1 MTADELVVLLSP
13 DGRAI
18 GTAPKAAVHH
28 AATPLHLAFSAYLF
42 NDRGELLLTQRA
54 LDKAT
59 FPGVWTNSV
68 CGHPAPGEHLADA
81 VRRRAADEL
90 GLVVR
95 DLRLVLPRF
104 AYRAEM
110 GDIVEWEMCPVLVGH
125 VDEDPR
131 PNGDE
136 VAETAWADWDE
147 FTSDVLAGRRQISS
161 WSREQVEQLTGLG
174 PDPDRWPTANSADL
188 PPALAPA
195 LLDARRGPTGG
206 QPARLDGQ
214 IRSTQVGH

>member
-13 DGRAI
+13 DGEAI
-18 GTAPKAAVHH
+18 GTAPKATVHH
-28 AATPLHLAFSAYLF
+28 AETPLHLAFSAYLF

-68 CGHPAPGEHLADA
+68 CGHPAPGERLPDA

-90 GLVVR
+90 GLEVR

-110 GDIVEWEMCPVLVGH
+110 GGVVEWEQCPVLVGR
-125 VDEDPR
+125 VDGDPA
-131 PNGDE
+131 PNGEE
-136 VAETAWADWDE
+136 VSETAWADWQE
-147 FTSDVLAGRRQISS
+147 FAGDVLAGRRQISS
-161 WSREQVEQLTGLG
+161 WSREQVEQLSRLG
-174 PDPDRWPTANSADL
+174 PEPDTWPTADPADL
-188 PPALAPA
+188 PPALPR
-195 LLDARRGPTGG
+195 D
-206 QPARLDGQ
+206 
-214 IRSTQVGH
+214 

>member
-1 MTADELVVLLSP
+1 MTAEELVVLLSP
-13 DGRAI
+13 DGEAI
-18 GTAPKAAVHH
+18 GTAPKATVHH
-28 AATPLHLAFSAYLF
+28 AETPLHLAFSAYLF

-68 CGHPAPGEHLADA
+68 CGHPAPGERLRDA

-90 GLVVR
+90 GLDVR

-110 GDIVEWEMCPVLVGH
+110 DGIVEWEQCPVLVGR
-125 VDEDPR
+125 VDGDPA

-136 VAETAWADWDE
+136 VAATAWAGWDE
-147 FTSDVLAGRRQISS
+147 FAGDVLAGRRPISS
-161 WSREQVEQLTGLG
+161 WSREQVEQLSGLG
-174 PDPDRWPTANSADL
+174 PEPDAWPTAEPADL
-188 PPALAPA
+188 PPALPR
-195 LLDARRGPTGG
+195 D
-206 QPARLDGQ
+206 
-214 IRSTQVGH
+214 

>member
-1 MTADELVVLLSP
+1 MTAEELVVLLSP
-13 DGRAI
+13 DGEAI
-18 GTAPKAAVHH
+18 GTAPKATVHH
-28 AATPLHLAFSAYLF
+28 AETPLHLAFSAYLF

-68 CGHPAPGEHLADA
+68 CGHPAPGERLRDA

-90 GLVVR
+90 GLDVR

-110 GDIVEWEMCPVLVGH
+110 DGIVEWEQCPVLVGR
-125 VDEDPR
+125 VDGDPA

-136 VAETAWADWDE
+136 VAATAWAGWAE
-147 FTSDVLAGRRQISS
+147 FAGDVLAGRRPISS
-161 WSREQVEQLTGLG
+161 WSREQVEQLSRLG
-174 PDPDRWPTANSADL
+174 PEPEAWPTAEPADL
-188 PPALAPA
+188 PPALPR
-195 LLDARRGPTGG
+195 D
-206 QPARLDGQ
+206 
-214 IRSTQVGH
+214 

>member
-1 MTADELVVLLSP
+1 MTAEELVVLLSP
-13 DGRAI
+13 DGEAI
-18 GTAPKAAVHH
+18 GTAPKATVHH
-28 AATPLHLAFSAYLF
+28 AETPLHLAFSAYLF

-68 CGHPAPGEHLADA
+68 CGHPAPGERLPDA

-90 GLVVR
+90 GLDVR

-110 GDIVEWEMCPVLVGH
+110 DGIVEWEQCPVLVGR
-125 VDEDPR
+125 VDGDPA

-136 VAETAWADWDE
+136 VAATAWAGWDE
-147 FTSDVLAGRRQISS
+147 FAGDVLAGRRPISS
-161 WSREQVEQLTGLG
+161 WSREQVEQLSRLG
-174 PDPDRWPTANSADL
+174 PEPDVWPTAEPADL
-188 PPALAPA
+188 PPALPR
-195 LLDARRGPTGG
+195 D
-206 QPARLDGQ
+206 
-214 IRSTQVGH
+214 

>member
-1 MTADELVVLLSP
+1 MTGDELVVLLSP
-13 DGRAI
+13 DGEAI
-18 GTAPKAAVHH
+18 GTAPKATVHH
-28 AATPLHLAFSAYLF
+28 GETPLHLAFSAYLF

-68 CGHPAPGEHLADA
+68 CGHPAPGERLPDA

-90 GLVVR
+90 GLEVR

-110 GDIVEWEMCPVLVGH
+110 GGIVEWEQCPVLVGR
-125 VDEDPR
+125 VAGNPS

-136 VAETAWADWDE
+136 VADTAWAEWDE
-147 FTSDVLAGRRQISS
+147 FASDVLAGRRRISS
-161 WSREQVEQLTGLG
+161 WSREQVVLLSRLG
-174 PDPDRWPTANSADL
+174 PEPDAWPTADPADL
-188 PPALAPA
+188 PPALPR
-195 LLDARRGPTGG
+195 D
-206 QPARLDGQ
+206 
-214 IRSTQVGH
+214 

>member
-1 MTADELVVLLSP
+1 MTGDELVVLLSP
-13 DGRAI
+13 DGEAI
-18 GTAPKAAVHH
+18 GTAPKATVHH
-28 AATPLHLAFSAYLF
+28 GETPLHLAFSAYLF

-68 CGHPAPGEHLADA
+68 CGHPAPGERLHDA

-90 GLVVR
+90 GLEVR

-110 GDIVEWEMCPVLVGH
+110 GGIVEWEQCPVLVGR
-125 VDEDPR
+125 VAGNPS

-147 FTSDVLAGRRQISS
+147 FASDVLAGRRQTSS
-161 WSREQVEQLTGLG
+161 WSREQVELLTRLG
-174 PDPDRWPTANSADL
+174 SEPDAWPTADPEDL
-188 PPALAPA
+188 PPALPR
-195 LLDARRGPTGG
+195 D
-206 QPARLDGQ
+206 
-214 IRSTQVGH
+214 

>member
-1 MTADELVVLLSP
+1 MTAEELVVLLSP
-13 DGRAI
+13 DGEAI
-18 GTAPKAAVHH
+18 GTAPKATVHH
-28 AATPLHLAFSAYLF
+28 AETPLHLAFSAYLF

-68 CGHPAPGEHLADA
+68 CGHPAPGERLPDA

-90 GLVVR
+90 GLDVR

-110 GDIVEWEMCPVLVGH
+110 DGIVEWEQCPVLVGR
-125 VDEDPR
+125 VDGDPA

-136 VAETAWADWDE
+136 VAATAWAGWDE
-147 FTSDVLAGRRQISS
+147 FAGDVLAGRRPISS
-161 WSREQVEQLTGLG
+161 WSREQVEQLSRLG
-174 PDPDRWPTANSADL
+174 PEPEAWPTAEPADL
-188 PPALAPA
+188 PPALPR
-195 LLDARRGPTGG
+195 D
-206 QPARLDGQ
+206 
-214 IRSTQVGH
+214 

>member
-1 MTADELVVLLSP
+1 MTGDELVVLLSP
-13 DGRAI
+13 DGEAI
-18 GTAPKAAVHH
+18 GTAPKAIVHH
-28 AATPLHLAFSAYLF
+28 GETPLHLAFSAYLF

-68 CGHPAPGEHLADA
+68 CGHPAPGERLPDA

-90 GLVVR
+90 GLEVR

-110 GDIVEWEMCPVLVGH
+110 GGIVEWEQCPVLVGR
-125 VDEDPR
+125 VAGSPS

-147 FTSDVLAGRRQISS
+147 FASDVLAGRRQMSS
-161 WSREQVEQLTGLG
+161 WSREQVELLTRLG
-174 PDPDRWPTANSADL
+174 PEPDAWPTADPADL
-188 PPALAPA
+188 PPALPR
-195 LLDARRGPTGG
+195 D
-206 QPARLDGQ
+206 
-214 IRSTQVGH
+214 